1 MIASGIDEAKVYAE
15 FVELAHEIKVPVIQ
29 LHYGMELRDKY
40 GNIIEQVPK
49 RMSHSFN
56 RNAYV
61 WMFSQLAAHPIDDTG
76 SFGASYNSM
85 KDTGG
90 TVRNSDTYPMA
101 PYAVQQSQ
109 LSVEID
115 TPGYGYYGIV
125 ALATNG
131 IVIGTGSGAEG
142 FSDYQLTTKI
152 AHGNGATQMHYA
164 DTDDPPWAWDEGT
177 DTMTS
182 TFVRYFNNNSGDT
195 IVVAEIGMY
204 FRGLSSYYFMMARDL
219 LGAPISCVDA
229 SQLKVTYDIDLI
241 YPEGA

>member
-1 MIASGIDEAKVYAE
+1 
-15 FVELAHEIKVPVIQ
+15 
-29 LHYGMELRDKY
+29 
-40 GNIIEQVPK
+40 
-49 RMSHSFN
+49 
-56 RNAYV
+56 
-61 WMFSQLAAHPIDDTG
+61 
-76 SFGASYNSM
+76 M

-90 TVRNSDTYPMA
+90 TVRNSDTYPMYA
-101 PYAVQQSQ
+101 YAVSQTQ
-109 LSVEID
+109 LSIEID
-115 TPGYGYYGIV
+115 TPGRGYYGQV
-125 ALATNG
+125 TEDLLG

-195 IVVAEIGMY
+195 IAVAEIGMY
-204 FRGLSSYYFMMARDL
+204 FRGFANASYYFMMARDL